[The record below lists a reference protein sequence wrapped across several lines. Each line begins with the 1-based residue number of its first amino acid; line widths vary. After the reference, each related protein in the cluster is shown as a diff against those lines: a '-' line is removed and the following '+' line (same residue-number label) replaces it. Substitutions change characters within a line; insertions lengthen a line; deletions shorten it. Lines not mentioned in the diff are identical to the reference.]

1 MAGALPLIL
10 AWQLDSKEMGKF
22 TQNEW
27 LKATSKLKISSLPPL
42 VTALSD
48 LDNLLILNQSLVK
61 SNPKT
66 DPYDRGT
73 YLNYARNIKEA
84 YQRLYMFC
92 FNLAK
97 PEQSKNIDMEVTS
110 FTACFAIN
118 LFANISLSTNAKT
131 SAALWSVILSPKY
144 PVMQEV
150 LEFISENESVYK
162 ATNKDLWTMMLEFC
176 ETVKPDLQD
185 YESDGAWPTLLDDFV
200 EWKKAKVT

>member
-97 PEQSKNIDMEVTS
+97 PEQSKNIDME
-110 FTACFAIN
+110 
-118 LFANISLSTNAKT
+118 T